1 MYHILTNKVRC
12 EGTRQLQILTTGANI
27 NGQRLVTVNLQNQV
41 KKSNKTI
48 VFFDYICVKS
58 IIRIMQRVEQTVKL
72 LSVITK
78 TYLKFWIRIKNHLRK
93 VSNGSCIYHCLGQL

>member
-1 MYHILTNKVRC
+1 MYHILKNKVRC
-12 EGTRQLQILTTGANI
+12 EGTRQLQKLTTGAL
-27 NGQRLVTVNLQNQV
+27 LVTVHLQNQV

-72 LSVITK
+72 LSVITM
-78 TYLKFWIRIKNHLRK
+78 TYLKF
-93 VSNGSCIYHCLGQL
+93 